1 MPSWILNAEEWS
13 KVTLFTLTANFW
25 WSTKLAKRRSGRL
38 KYWRILSFPRVSGA
52 ETQHE
57 QKILRFDTRRLTT
70 FEPCVLKAANALA
83 ARMAFPKVAVTPY
96 RSLAADLLVP
106 LSTAE
111 DLAICEFVQVTK
123 AFNTKRVNRQ
133 GNAQELQAHIVEHQ
147 S

>member
-1 MPSWILNAEEWS
+1 MASLLDP
-13 KVTLFTLTANFW
+13 LTHSPTVAN
-25 WSTKLAKRRSGRL
+25 
-38 KYWRILSFPRVSGA
+38 
-52 ETQHE
+52 E
-57 QKILRFDTRRLTT
+57 QKILPFDTRTLTT

-83 ARMAFPKVAVTPY
+83 ARTAFPKVAVTPY

-111 DLAICEFVQVTK
+111 DLAICELVQVIK